1 MRLVTTIP
9 MQDWRAVA
17 PAAELAE
24 AAGYDGIVTNELAW
38 DPFLPLP
45 IAALATERVELATG
59 IVVAFPRSPMVV
71 AYQSWWVHQQ
81 SGGRFQLGLGS
92 QVKGHN
98 ERRFSTPWTPAA
110 PRMAEYVQSLRAI
123 WRAWEEGER
132 LDFHGE
138 SYDFSL
144 MTPEFTPGKLGFA
157 PPPVLIAAVGPAM
170 LRVAGRHCD
179 GVRLHSFNTSKYTE
193 EVILG
198 HLGDGMAKSG
208 RRREDFEIVGGGF
221 IATGATPDQVQE
233 RVEWA
238 RYRIAFYG
246 STRTYHPVF
255 AVHGEEELGEKLHH
269 MSRAG
274 EWDKMAAEVS
284 DDVVALFTAIGR
296 HDDIAGEIEKL
307 FGGVC
312 DTIRLDLPDG
322 TDIGVHRELLQALRP
337 IETPFKARAA

>member
-1 MRLVTTIP
+1 MRLVTTLP
-9 MQDWRAVA
+9 MRDWRAVG
-17 PAAELAE
+17 PAAQLAE
-24 AAGYDGIVTNELAW
+24 AAGYDGVVTNELAY

-98 ERRFSTPWTPAA
+98 ERRFSVPWTPAA
-110 PRMAEYVQSLRAI
+110 PRMAEYVASIRAI
-123 WRAWEEGER
+123 WRCWEEGER
-132 LDFHGE
+132 LDYRGE
-138 SYDFSL
+138 SYNFTL
-144 MTPEFTPGKLGFA
+144 MTPEFSPGELGFA
-157 PPPVLIAAVGPAM
+157 APPILIAAVGPAM

-179 GVRLHSFNTSKYTE
+179 GVRLHSFNTRKYAQ

-221 IATGATPDQVQE
+221 IATGATMDEVAEEIE
-233 RVEWA
+233 RV

-255 AVHGEEELGEKLHH
+255 AVHGEEELGERLHQL
-269 MSRAG
+269 SRAAK
-274 EWDKMAAEVS
+274 WDEMAREVS
-284 DDVVALFTAIGR
+284 DDVLRLFTAIGR
-296 HDDIAGEIEKL
+296 HDDIGTEIEAM

-312 DTIRLDLPDG
+312 DTVRLDLAAG
-322 TDIGVHRELLQALRP
+322 TDIGVERELVRALKP
-337 IETPFKARAA
+337 ISTPFRAHAA